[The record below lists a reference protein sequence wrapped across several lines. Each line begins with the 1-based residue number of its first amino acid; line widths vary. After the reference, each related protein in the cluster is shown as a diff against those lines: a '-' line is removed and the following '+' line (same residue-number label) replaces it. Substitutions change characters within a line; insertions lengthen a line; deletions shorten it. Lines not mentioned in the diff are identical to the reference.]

1 VVEWAHRADLIRL
14 LDRLDAREVEVIRS
28 RYGLRHE
35 RRETYDEIATRLG
48 VSRERA
54 RQIEREALQRLRCWV
69 SADLD

>member
-1 VVEWAHRADLIRL
+1 VAHRADLIRL

-35 RRETYDEIATRLG
+35 RRETYDEIAARLG

-69 SADLD
+69 SSDPD